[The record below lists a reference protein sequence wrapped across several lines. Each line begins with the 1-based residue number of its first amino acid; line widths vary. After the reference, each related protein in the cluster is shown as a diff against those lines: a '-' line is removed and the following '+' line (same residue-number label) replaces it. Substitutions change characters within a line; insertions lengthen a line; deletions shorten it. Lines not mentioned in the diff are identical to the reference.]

1 MKRIFLTS
9 LLLIVLLFSLT
20 GCSNSEPTK
29 DSNSNEDKNVSEEL
43 QMEGT
48 GKINLKEL
56 VESPKLAS
64 KLLKADT

>member
-29 DSNSNEDKNVSEEL
+29 DYNSNEDKNVSEEL

-48 GKINLKEL
+48 GKINLK
-56 VESPKLAS
+56 
-64 KLLKADT
+64 DYI